1 MLQVDSSYF
10 DSYSYFDIHRD
21 MLGDVPRTS
30 TYREALECNPGLMSG
45 ARVLDVGC
53 GTGILSL
60 FAARGGAA
68 AVVGVDGS
76 ERMAATAAALAAD
89 NGFGKKPGDAD
100 DASARVRTVAGKV
113 EELAS
118 LPIEKFDVL
127 VSEWMGYFLLFE
139 SMLDTV
145 LYARDRFLKPGG
157 AILPDIATMHIAG
170 FSRVRY
176 AELHRPGARGSDHN
190 RPRRCAGG

>member
-1 MLQVDSSYF
+1 
-10 DSYSYFDIHRD
+10 

-30 TYREALECNPGLMSG
+30 TYREALECNPSLINGS
-45 ARVLDVGC
+45 RVLDVGC

-60 FAARGGAA
+60 FAARGGAS

-100 DASARVRTVAGKV
+100 DASARVCTVAGKV
-113 EELAS
+113 EDLVS
-118 LPIEKFDVL
+118 LPFEKFDVL

-145 LYARDRFLKPGG
+145 LHARDRFLKPGG
-157 AILPDIATMHIAG
+157 AILPDVATMHIAG
-170 FSRVRY
+170 FSRVRP
-176 AELHRPGARGSDHN
+176 AIRHL
-190 RPRRCAGG
+190 

>member
-1 MLQVDSSYF
+1 MSVAIQVDSSYF

-30 TYREALECNPGLMSG
+30 TYREALECNPALMTG

-89 NGFGKKPGDAD
+89 NGFGKKPGDVD
-100 DASARVRTVAGKV
+100 DSAARVRTVAGKV
-113 EELAS
+113 EDLAA
-118 LPIEKFDVL
+118 LPFEKFDVL
-127 VSEWMGYFLLFE
+127 VSEWMGCVAHHARAAVTTRRVCAACVASRGGCALG
-139 SMLDTV
+139 MTTV
-145 LYARDRFLKPGG
+145 
-157 AILPDIATMHIAG
+157 
-170 FSRVRY
+170 
-176 AELHRPGARGSDHN
+176 
-190 RPRRCAGG
+190 C